1 MFSYTRSNA
10 FIILREYIIVELYS
24 SGWMI
29 YHVIYQVY
37 KSNTLICHC
46 NIVVFN
52 TIAFCLHNV
61 YWDRFHS
68 VLRYCLVMTVSRS
81 AVT

>member
-29 YHVIYQVY
+29 YHVIYQMY

-46 NIVVFN
+46 NIVVLN
-52 TIAFCLHNV
+52 TIASCLHNV

-68 VLRYCLVMTVSRS
+68 VLTHYFQ
-81 AVT
+81 